1 MDDLIERLVELE
13 SIVQYLSPPA
23 PGESEFCH
31 SPGTIP
37 ILISAP
43 HGAAHRRNG
52 RSKEEDEYTVGL
64 ARLLAERTGAHAL
77 YVWRCSETDPN
88 FDTQAP
94 YKQALK
100 EIVLVS
106 QIKFVLDLHGC
117 APDRSFGIGL
127 GSIHGRSCPQQLPA
141 ILKVLEA
148 YSYSPHAKGLLR
160 LDIDDT
166 FPGGGGR
173 LRETITRYVSTV
185 LGVPALQVELNAY
198 LRVVRRLPSATEHEP
213 FEGKTKEILRAIHAL
228 EDVIKAV
235 LSTFERLSRFR

>member
-13 SIVQYLSPPA
+13 SIVNYKSPPKS
-23 PGESEFCH
+23 GESEYNY

-37 ILISAP
+37 VLISAP

-52 RSKEEDEYTVGL
+52 RYKEEDEYTVGM
-64 ARLLAERTGAHAL
+64 ARLLAERTGAHVL
-77 YVWRCSETDPN
+77 YVWRRSETDPN
-88 FDTQAP
+88 FDSHAP

-100 EIVLVS
+100 EIV
-106 QIKFVLDLHGC
+106 QANHIKFVLDLHGC

-127 GSIHGRSCPQQLPA
+127 GSMHGRSCPRQLPA
-141 ILKVLEA
+141 VLEA
-148 YSYSPHAKGLLR
+148 FETHGYSQDAKDLLR

-173 LRETITRYVSTV
+173 LQETITRYVSTM

-198 LRVVRRLPSATEHEP
+198 LRVVRRLPSATEHSP
-213 FEGKTKEILRAIHAL
+213 FEGNTEHILRAIWTL
-228 EDVIKAV
+228 EDVVKTVNTIVV
-235 LSTFERLSRFR
+235 L